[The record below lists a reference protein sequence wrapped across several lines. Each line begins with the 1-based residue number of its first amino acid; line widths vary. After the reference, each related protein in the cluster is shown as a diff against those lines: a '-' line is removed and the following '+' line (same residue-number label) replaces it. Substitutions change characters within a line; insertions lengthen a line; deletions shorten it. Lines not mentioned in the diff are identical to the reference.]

1 MPTILFVEFELF
13 FAAIKKELHS
23 YFKNFYKVFLLTV
36 LSVFNISTWS
46 LVISLT
52 GILSRK
58 NASLLAKLK
67 GKFIKYLFNFNSFN
81 KKINISLKLRMSGPP
96 TSIIWPSLNFLF
108 MQPIIIWTKSDT
120 SIGWK

>member
-1 MPTILFVEFELF
+1 M
-13 FAAIKKELHS
+13 
-23 YFKNFYKVFLLTV
+23 

-52 GILSRK
+52 GTLSRK

-96 TSIIWPSLNFLF
+96 TSIICPFLNFLF
-108 MQPIIIWTKSDT
+108 MLPIII
-120 SIGWK
+120 